1 MNRNAWLDLALEAAR
16 AARDLGKPINPEIAA
31 LMAAHESGFGRSTPP
46 GSNNV
51 LGIKAGR
58 SWTGP
63 TVNAG
68 TFEFT
73 GAGERYDTTAAWR
86 VYPSLEACFVDY
98 GGIIER
104 LWWFADAAAAQ
115 GDPEAFLKAL
125 QPIYG
130 PDGETVKEPGYFTDP
145 NYARAILELGKQY
158 DLLPTAAAVD
168 PIPSY
173 RLMARDNRRLGT
185 LVGRLVDDKLYVVQL
200 QLDG

>member
-1 MNRNAWLDLALEAAR
+1 VEHRSWLDQALEAAR
-16 AARDLGKPINPEIAA
+16 TVRGLGKPINPEIAA

-58 SWTGP
+58 SWNGP
-63 TVNAG
+63 TVNAR
-68 TFEFT
+68 TLEFT
-73 GAGERYDTTAAWR
+73 GAGERYDTSAAWR
-86 VYPSLEACFVDY
+86 VYPGLKECFTDY
-98 GGIIER
+98 GNIIER
-104 LWWFADAAAAQ
+104 LWWFADAAAAKD
-115 GDPEAFLKAL
+115 DPVAFLKAL

-130 PDGETVKEPGYFTDP
+130 PDGQTVKEPGYFTDP
-145 NYARAILELGKQY
+145 NYAQAILALGKQY
-158 DLLPTAAAVD
+158 GLLPTAATID

-185 LVGRLVDDKLYVVQL
+185 LVGRVVGDKFYVVQL